1 MVFASVTVM
10 LLLCYVMLLLFY
22 VTNKL
27 DKMHHIRKLKTGCG
41 YCYRWGH
48 TYTFSTFYASDSTTA
63 TQLLKEALC
72 VFSEEYNRMFGCV
85 SWAPVIQSKI
95 AYASTWDDVI
105 TLVKVKRATINNSFI
120 T

>member
-41 YCYRWGH
+41 YCY
-48 TYTFSTFYASDSTTA
+48 S
-63 TQLLKEALC
+63 
-72 VFSEEYNRMFGCV
+72 
-85 SWAPVIQSKI
+85 
-95 AYASTWDDVI
+95 
-105 TLVKVKRATINNSFI
+105 
-120 T
+120 